1 MKYLFAVSDSSDS
14 VADSD
19 TMSDSDSG
27 GSDSGASGVRTSNNS
42 GANRVTNN
50 SVLLARGNNL
60 GVMSDNSGVSG
71 LVGGAAGAVLGHG
84 LNAVL
89 NGGHVNDGVAN
100 NPGDLPGPG
109 DGGLVAVLDGGGGA
123 HGGIHTPLGAGV
135 SHGNRSHN
143 TGDGSVAVAGVSLS
157 VGLGL
162 GLSLTLVV
170 AVSSHNSPGG
180 GDNSGGSNSHSVS
193 VADSA

>member
-1 MKYLFAVSDSSDS
+1 
-14 VADSD
+14 
-19 TMSDSDSG
+19 
-27 GSDSGASGVRTSNNS
+27 
-42 GANRVTNN
+42 
-50 SVLLARGNNL
+50 
-60 GVMSDNSGVSG
+60 MSDNSGVSA

-89 NGGHVNDGVAN
+89 DGGHVNDGVAN

-123 HGGIHTPLGAGV
+123 DGGIHTPLGAGV
-135 SHGNRSHN
+135 GHSNGSHN

-170 AVSSHNSPGG
+170 AVSSHNSSGG
-180 GDNSGGSNSHSVS
+180 GDNSGTAAVSDHGSGRGNVVSSSVR
-193 VADSA
+193 VDGGRDSGLDEPGGLVDEGGVRGGSLRGLGALGG